1 MRLAFDLDQGDF
13 GFYFGVIIDSAF
25 MFDILLNFN
34 TGFFLKGE
42 KIMERASIAKDYFK
56 LWFWIDLFSSIP
68 YTWIIAA
75 AVDMAIQDIDS
86 DVSAEKVL
94 SKVNNNNTTYSLIDS
109 LNSSYSL
116 NDTTTSSIL
125 NPLNVT

>member
-1 MRLAFDLDQGDF
+1 MRLAFDLDQGEF

-42 KIMERASIAKDYFK
+42 KIMDRATIAKDYFK

-75 AVDMAIQDIDS
+75 AVDI
-86 DVSAEKVL
+86 
-94 SKVNNNNTTYSLIDS
+94 SL
-109 LNSSYSL
+109 
-116 NDTTTSSIL
+116 
-125 NPLNVT
+125 

>member
-13 GFYFGVIIDSAF
+13 GFYLGVIMDSAF
-25 MFDILLNFN
+25 MFDIVLNFN

-42 KIMERASIAKDYFK
+42 KIMDRATIAKDYFR

-75 AVDMAIQDIDS
+75 AIDMSLQALDS
-86 DVSAEKVL
+86 DVPS
-94 SKVNNNNTTYSLIDS
+94 NNIISQV
-109 LNSSYSL
+109 L
-116 NDTTTSSIL
+116 NDTTTDPLSLVQNGL
-125 NPLNVT
+125 NSTANS